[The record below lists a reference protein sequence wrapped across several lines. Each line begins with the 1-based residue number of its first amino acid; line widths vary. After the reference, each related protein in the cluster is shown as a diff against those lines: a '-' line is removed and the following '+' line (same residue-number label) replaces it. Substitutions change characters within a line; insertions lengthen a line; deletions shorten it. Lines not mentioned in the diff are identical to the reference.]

1 MDIIIILIIT
11 TIIIL
16 IMDIIIL
23 ITITISIIIRRSG
36 LLGTSLWSFQDT
48 QCLRLSSLHNL
59 EGDSPDI
66 INIKVLIIL
75 AIVDHHC
82 HQCFHRSCHFQH
94 LPHHHRCHFQ
104 RGVKVLDW
112 VDFLLLLPDHRL
124 QTRNQVKII
133 RMLIM
138 MMIKAIIM
146 IIMTITTIMTLM
158 IMTILCR
165 PASYG
170 SWQAVIA
177 SKVEGPSKEPG
188 PFLYSGG
195 KPFYEDYDDEYGWWW
210 WW

>member
-23 ITITISIIIRRSG
+23 ITITIIIIILRSG

-48 QCLRLSSLHNL
+48 QCQRLSSLHNL
-59 EGDSPDI
+59 EGDSADI
-66 INIKVLIIL
+66 IIL

-112 VDFLLLLPDHRL
+112 VDFLLLLTDHRL

-138 MMIKAIIM
+138 LMMTII
-146 IIMTITTIMTLM
+146 ITTINDDNDFLQ
-158 IMTILCR
+158 
-165 PASYG
+165 ASLL
-170 SWQAVIA
+170 WFLA
-177 SKVEGPSKEPG
+177 SGDCLKGWRSLKGAWPLLVLRCDT
-188 PFLYSGG
+188 FL
-195 KPFYEDYDDEYGWWW
+195 WWLW
-210 WW
+210 